1 MLCIGFAGGSGSGK
15 TTLVHSLAVHF
26 SPYTILLSHDD
37 YYKAH
42 TELTMAQRAAINY
55 DEPDA
60 IDNDLF
66 LTHIHGLLHGETIR
80 RPIYDFQA
88 HERTQ
93 DTVAVKPAP
102 VLLAE
107 GILLFHDT
115 RISSLFDLR
124 VFVDTDADIRFIRRL
139 HRDTVERGRS
149 VMSVVEQYQHTVKPM
164 HEKYVEP
171 ERRAAHLIVPENGE
185 NPTAEAILATY
196 IHAYLRCLGITDIL

>member
-15 TTLVHSLAVHF
+15 TTLVRSLAAQF
-26 SPYTILLSHDD
+26 APYTTLLSHDD

-42 TELTMAQRAAINY
+42 YDIPYPQRAAINY

-60 IDNDLF
+60 LDTALF
-66 LTHIHGLLHGETIR
+66 FRHLTALRHGETIL
-80 RPIYDFQA
+80 RPTYDFEI
-88 HERTQ
+88 HNRT
-93 DTVAVKPAP
+93 DRFVPVEPTP

-107 GILLFHDT
+107 GILLFADDAVA
-115 RISSLFDLR
+115 SLFDLR

-139 HRDTVERGRS
+139 HRDTAERGRS
-149 VMSVVEQYQHTVKPM
+149 VESVVAQYQNTVKPM

-185 NPTAEAILATY
+185 NPVAETLLAAY
-196 IHAYLRCLGITDIL
+196 IESYLRGSFPR